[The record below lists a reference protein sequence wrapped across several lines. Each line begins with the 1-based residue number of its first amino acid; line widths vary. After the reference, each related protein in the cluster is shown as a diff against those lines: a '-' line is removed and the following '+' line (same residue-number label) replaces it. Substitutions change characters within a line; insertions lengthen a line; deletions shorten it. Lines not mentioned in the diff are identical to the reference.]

1 MMAQSSLKDF
11 KTVHMVQSAS
21 TDTMYPVTE
30 ENGVF
35 TCKCKHFKFHEH
47 KTPCRHILELLY
59 NRAIKR
65 NRYLETRGER
75 RKHSFFE
82 NFEEVLVHL
91 ELSNSAEA
99 EYLASLILM
108 LAKSQGEVVSDDI
121 YSIID
126 GKFAKT
132 GNIMGSTF
140 GLLQKKGLIMHKPLT
155 VTCDCGKHI
164 RVPGY
169 HHRVPSRTES
179 NHGALISTWVLTRK
193 GEDVLGGL

>member
-1 MMAQSSLKDF
+1 MMSQANLTDF
-11 KTVHMVQSAS
+11 KTIHPVPSATS
-21 TDTMYPVTE
+21 EKQYPVTE
-30 ENGVF
+30 EKGVF
-35 TCKCKHFKFHEH
+35 TCTCQHFKHHGH

-59 NRAIKR
+59 KRAMKR
-65 NRYLETRGER
+65 NSYLETRNEH
-75 RKHSFFE
+75 KSKAFFE
-82 NFEEVLVHL
+82 TFEDVLVHL

-126 GKFAKT
+126 GQFSGS

-164 RVPGY
+164 QVTGY
-169 HHRVPSRTES
+169 HHRVPSRTDS
-179 NHGALISTWVLTRK
+179 NHGAMISVWILTRK
-193 GEDVLGGL
+193 GEEVLGRL